1 MPRPYL
7 YHVWDDGKFEG
18 KPDFSSITRN
28 DVPNVAINGIVPP
41 GGVTKEFYSLVRD
54 FAALRKEGVEKGIV
68 DAGVVDAGTSA
79 KGRAIPALKVGKG
92 NRHKVIFTGAHHSRE
107 WVSVEIPYY
116 VAEYLV
122 RNYKDEPTSYKERL
136 IKKLVDTRTI
146 WFIPMVNPDGHMYTV
161 TNDRMWRANRRNAQH
176 PGMTITRHWTADGR
190 LSRTL
195 EPGGRTETIEVPE
208 GSALGV
214 DINRNYPTQ
223 EWGIETGK
231 DGYVKTSRNPAQSGQ
246 NSIWCGPSAGSEPE
260 TKAISELMERERFRA
275 SITYHNYSQLF
286 LYPDA
291 ARDDD
296 FVQDVGKG
304 MHSLIN
310 ETANPHYEYQAGS
323 ALYETTGD
331 AMDFSFEKS
340 PGRPSFTPELRPPH
354 DAPDEIRFSGLPE
367 DQLEPCFKENLG
379 AALALIN
386 CAGRERAPLNATNTV
401 ISGNL
406 VDMAVR
412 MNCWEV
418 FKGWQP

>member
-1 MPRPYL
+1 MARPYR
-7 YHVWDDGKFEG
+7 YHIWDDERFEG
-18 KPDFSSITRN
+18 KPGYASIKLE
-28 DVPNVAINGIVPP
+28 VPKVPV
-41 GGVTKEFYSLVRD
+41 GGKVPKKKDAKEFYSLVRD
-54 FAALRKEGVEKGIV
+54 FAGLRTEGAAKGIV
-68 DAGVVDAGTSA
+68 DAGVVDVGTTSE
-79 KGRAIPALKVGKG
+79 GRIIPALKLGKG
-92 NRHKVIFTGAHHSRE
+92 ARHKVLFTGAHHSRE

-116 VAEYLV
+116 VAEYLI
-122 RNYKDEPTSYKERL
+122 RNYQEAPGTYKERL

-146 WFIPMVNPDGHMYTV
+146 WFIPMVNPDGHVHTV
-161 TNDRMWRANRRNAQH
+161 LKERMWRANRRNA
-176 PGMTITRHWTADGR
+176 PYPALSITRHWTEDGR

-195 EPGGRTETIEVPE
+195 QPGGHTETFEVPE
-208 GSALGV
+208 GNAMGV

-223 EWGIETGK
+223 EWGTETGK
-231 DGYVKTSRNPAQSGQ
+231 GGYVKTSRHPDDSGA

-260 TKAISELMERERFRA
+260 TKAISDLMMKERFRA

-291 ARDDD
+291 AKEDD
-296 FVQDVGKG
+296 FVLDVGKG

-310 ETANPHYEYQAGS
+310 ESANPPYEFQAGS
-323 ALYETTGD
+323 DLYETTGD
-331 AMDFSFEKS
+331 AMDFSYEQS

-354 DAPDEIRFSGLPE
+354 DAPEPIRFSGLPE

-386 CAGRERAPLNATNTV
+386 CAGRNRAPQNSTNTV
-401 ISGNL
+401 ISGSL
-406 VDMAVR
+406 VDVAVR

>member
-1 MPRPYL
+1 MTRPFH
-7 YHVWDDGKFEG
+7 YHVLDHDKFDGVAAFG
-18 KPDFSSITRN
+18 SVTLN
-28 DVPNVAINGIVPP
+28 VPLLPVRNVAQP
-41 GGVTKEFYSLVRD
+41 GSQPKEFYSLVRD
-54 FAALRKEGVEKGIV
+54 FAELRKEGVVKGIV
-68 DAGVVDAGTSA
+68 DAGVTEVGTSSR
-79 KGRAIPALKVGKG
+79 GRSIPALKLGKG
-92 NRHKVIFTGAHHSRE
+92 ARHKVIFTGAHHSRE

-116 VAEYLV
+116 VAEYLI
-122 RNYKDEPTSYKERL
+122 RNYKEEPTTYKERL

-146 WFIPMVNPDGHMYTV
+146 WFIPMVNPDGHDFTI
-161 TNDRMWRANRRNAQH
+161 TLDRMWRANRRTVHH
-176 PGMTITRHWTADGR
+176 PAMTITRHWTSDGR

-195 EPGGRTETIEVPE
+195 EAGGHTEVLDVEA

-223 EWGIETGK
+223 EWGTETGK
-231 DGYVKTSRNPAQSGQ
+231 DGYAKTSRHPRDAGA

-260 TKAISELMERERFRA
+260 TKAISDLMARERFRA
-275 SITYHNYSQLF
+275 SITYHNYSQLL

-291 ARDDD
+291 AREDD
-296 FVQDVGKG
+296 FVIDVGQG

-310 ETANPHYEYQAGS
+310 ESAASPYTYQAGS

-331 AMDFSFEKS
+331 SMDFSYEKS

-354 DAPDEIRFSGLPE
+354 EAPEHIRFSGLPE

-386 CAGRERAPLNATNTV
+386 CAGRDRAPVNSTNTV
-401 ISGNL
+401 ITGNM
-406 VDMAVR
+406 VDVAVR

-418 FKGWQP
+418 FKGWTP

>member
-1 MPRPYL
+1 MARPYR
-7 YHVWDDGKFEG
+7 YHLWDDSEFDG
-18 KPDFSSITRN
+18 KPAFGSIIKR
-28 DVPNVAINGIVPP
+28 VPNVLIEGKVNPDGQL
-41 GGVTKEFYSLVRD
+41 KEFYSLVRD
-54 FAALRKEGVEKGIV
+54 FSELRKEGASKGIV
-68 DAGVVDAGTSA
+68 DEGVTEVGTSFE
-79 KGRAIPALKVGKG
+79 GRAIPALKVGKG
-92 NRHKVIFTGAHHSRE
+92 ARHKVIFTGAHHSRE

-116 VAEYLV
+116 VAEYLI
-122 RNYKDEPTSYKERL
+122 RNYREEPATYKERL
-136 IKKLVDTRTI
+136 VKRLVDTRTI
-146 WFIPMVNPDGHMYTV
+146 WFIPMVNPDGHMYTSSK
-161 TNDRMWRANRRNAQH
+161 DRMWRANRRKVSYA
-176 PGMTITRHWTADGR
+176 GLTITRHWTRAGR

-195 EPGGRTETIEVPE
+195 EPGGRTETFEVPA
-208 GSALGV
+208 GNAIGV

-231 DGYVKTSRNPAQSGQ
+231 GGYVKTSRDPGQGGQ

-260 TKAISELMERERFRA
+260 TKAISDLMRREQFRA

-291 ARDDD
+291 AKEDD
-296 FVQDVGKG
+296 FVLDVGKG

-310 ETANPHYEYQAGS
+310 ETASPPYKFQAGS

-331 AMDFSFEKS
+331 SMDFSYEAS
-340 PGRPSFTPELRPPH
+340 PGRPSYTPELRPPD
-354 DAPDEIRFSGLPE
+354 DAPDPIKFSGLPE

-386 CAGRERAPLNATNTV
+386 CAGRNRAPSNSTNTV

-406 VDMAVR
+406 VDVAVR